1 MLNCVRL
8 FFDTFFQ
15 VFNHP
20 EGNALIRNSPEGE
33 HMIGHM
39 ELGVEYVHVR
49 GVPTGMPT
57 LEGIIVVPEMQVKP
71 SVYNFAQKKI
81 EWEQGIYTRGS

>member
-1 MLNCVRL
+1 M
-8 FFDTFFQ
+8 
-15 VFNHP
+15 
-20 EGNALIRNSPEGE
+20 IRNSPEGE

-57 LEGIIVVPEMQVKP
+57 LEGIVVVPEMRVKP

-81 EWEQGIYTRGS
+81 VCVCICERNNFPILC

>member
-1 MLNCVRL
+1 M
-8 FFDTFFQ
+8 
-15 VFNHP
+15 
-20 EGNALIRNSPEGE
+20 IRNSPEGE

-57 LEGIIVVPEMQVKP
+57 LEGIVVVPEMRVKP